1 MTTPSHE
8 HDDDLEPTVT
18 EDELEVERYDV
29 EDGTPSGDAKD
40 SWSRRVPSRP
50 RRTKTLTRTRRTIAS
65 D

>member
-40 SWSRRVPSRP
+40 SWRPAGAEPSAP
-50 RRTKTLTRTRRTIAS
+50 HEDAHEDEADDSL
-65 D
+65 